1 MTDSAACKGTA
12 AWQSLIR
19 ALGPFLA
26 LAMVVAFFGLADRL
40 FNGIDAR
47 FLSLHNARTVCTQTA
62 VVGVAALGMTVVIIA
77 GGIDLSVGTAIALS
91 ATVLAWLLT
100 HGYSAQFAVCGGLL
114 TGCVA
119 GALNG
124 WLISTLRVVPFI
136 VTLGTMTLFVGLA
149 KMLANDTTIRPSP
162 GLVPNWLGSLLT
174 TSGNSLYI
182 GVPLGLVLAMVF
194 ALILAVVLHFTVFG
208 RHVYALG
215 SNEATARLCGI
226 NVFANRIAVYTLAGL
241 FAGMAGVYQFAR
253 LSVGEPTAGA
263 GLELKIIAAVVIG
276 GGSLSG
282 GRGTVSGT
290 LAGAIMINVINSGCT
305 QLGLGNSLWDIMLG
319 VTIIAAVTFDQ
330 WRQS

>member
-1 MTDSAACKGTA
+1 MTDSEMRQRSWTS
-12 AWQSLIR
+12 QSILR
-19 ALGPFLA
+19 AMGPFLA
-26 LAMVVAFFGLADRL
+26 LGLVIAFFGLADRW
-40 FNGIDAR
+40 FNGADAR
-47 FLSLHNARTVCTQTA
+47 FLTLHNARTVCTQTA
-62 VVGVAALGMTVVIIA
+62 VVGVAALGMTVIIIA
-77 GGIDLSVGTAIALS
+77 GGIDLSVGTAIALCS
-91 ATVLAWLLT
+91 TVLAWMLT
-100 HGYSAQFAVCGGLL
+100 QGCPPQIAVLGCLL
-114 TGCVA
+114 TGCLT

-124 WLISTLRVVPFI
+124 WLISALRVVPFI

-149 KMLANDTTIRPSP
+149 KMLAKDTTIRPRVE
-162 GLVPNWLGSLLT
+162 LVPGWLSSLLT
-174 TSGNSLYI
+174 TSGNSLYL
-182 GVPLGLVLAMVF
+182 GVPLGLVLALVM
-194 ALILAVVLHFTVFG
+194 AMLLAVVLHFTVFG

-226 NVFANRIAVYTLAGL
+226 NVFANRLAVYTLAGL
-241 FAGMAGVYQFAR
+241 FAGLAGVYQFAR
-253 LSVGEPTAGA
+253 LSVGEPTAGG

-276 GGSLSG
+276 GGSLNG

>member
-1 MTDSAACKGTA
+1 MTVSVAHTGTTL
-12 AWQSLIR
+12 WRSLLR

-26 LAMVVAFFGLADRL
+26 LAIVIAFFGLADWC
-40 FNGIDAR
+40 FNGTNAR

-62 VVGVAALGMTVVIIA
+62 VVGVAALGMTVIIIA
-77 GGIDLSVGTAIALS
+77 GGIDLSIGTAIALS

-100 HGYSAQFAVCGGLL
+100 HGYPANVAVLGISA
-114 TGCVA
+114 
-119 GALNG
+119 
-124 WLISTLRVVPFI
+124 LRVVPFI

-149 KMLANDTTIRPSP
+149 KMLANDTTIRPKP
-162 GLVPNWLGSLLT
+162 GVVPSWLSSLLT
-174 TSGNSLYI
+174 TSGDFLYL
-182 GVPLGLVLAMVF
+182 GVPLGLMLALVL
-194 ALILAVVLHFTVFG
+194 ALILAVLLKFTVFG
-208 RHVYALG
+208 RHVYAMG

-226 NVFANRIAVYTLAGL
+226 NVFANRLAVYTLAGL

-253 LSVGEPTAGA
+253 LSIGEPTAGA

-319 VTIIAAVTFDQ
+319 VTIIAAVAFDQ